1 MPGSP
6 VPPAPG
12 SSDNE
17 QVGELGGRAAQEIL
31 QIPPELTVNG
41 QRLAV
46 AARDDEEDR
55 LGSYGGD
62 DHGEVLGHVSI
73 HLGHGVCHG
82 GGEEGL
88 PVGVLEVEDPQ
99 RSLVLRCQPL
109 PDLLDSVVSPA
120 GHAVSLWSLVR
131 LR

>member
-55 LGSYGGD
+55 LGSYGG
-62 DHGEVLGHVSI
+62 
-73 HLGHGVCHG
+73 
-82 GGEEGL
+82 
-88 PVGVLEVEDPQ
+88 
-99 RSLVLRCQPL
+99 
-109 PDLLDSVVSPA
+109 
-120 GHAVSLWSLVR
+120 
-131 LR
+131 